1 MKKLIISVFMVTSLC
16 LVTVG
21 FVRTVAAQ
29 VPEPSIEKVVTDGP
43 DVDIDGTIDIVVET
57 KQTGATSYQFTIEYD
72 NGGDLTDVII
82 KDTIPAEWNV
92 MVINTVTVG
101 PVKDKDGIASI
112 DTGDG
117 NGTFTVVRSGKDPK
131 GEGPKP
137 PKASPKK
144 NNSSTQI
151 CWIPPTDSG
160 TYILTVTV
168 ETRQSPSG
176 KPKWAPTS
184 CGLLVLNPG
193 ATAFEYDPTTGE
205 IVLDGGLPVVLAEPT
220 DPLELVAVADL
231 DETDG
236 VVADGIGDED
246 GDGFTDADEVLIFET
261 DPCSSDTDGD
271 GLTDDVEIVSC
282 TDPTNADTDNDGL
295 SDGVETDTGT
305 FVDSTDTGTDPCD
318 ADSDD
323 DGCDDGVEVGA
334 GTDPN
339 DDQDFSCF

>member
-1 MKKLIISVFMVTSLC
+1 MKKSFIGSIMIAAFCVLTAGSVRSVMADATLTKSITGENTD
-16 LVTVG
+16 LV
-21 FVRTVAAQ
+21 
-29 VPEPSIEKVVTDGP
+29 I
-43 DVDIDGTIDIVVET
+43 ET
-57 KQTGATSYQFTIEYD
+57 KLGGTTPYQFTIEYD
-72 NGGDLTDVII
+72 NGGDPTDVII

-236 VVADGIGDED
+236 VVADGSGDED
-246 GDGFTDADEVLIFET
+246 GDGLTDADEVLIFET
-261 DPCSSDTDGD
+261 DPCNPDSDGDGLDDSVEVAGCTAPQKLDTDGD
-271 GLTDDVEIVSC
+271 T
-282 TDPTNADTDNDGL
+282 L
-295 SDGVETDTGT
+295 SDSDELTN
-305 FVDSTDTGTDPCD
+305 GTDPCNP
-318 ADSDD
+318 DSDG
-323 DGCDDGVEVGA
+323 DGC
-334 GTDPN
+334 N
-339 DDQDFSCF
+339 DNLDTEPLNPSIGC

>member
-29 VPEPSIEKVVTDGP
+29 AVEP
-43 DVDIDGTIDIVVET
+43 TITKIRTVGDLVIET
-57 KQTGATSYQFTIEYD
+57 KLGGTTTYEFEIAYD
-72 NGGDLTDVII
+72 NDSDTTDVII

-168 ETRQSPSG
+168 QTRRSPSG
-176 KPKWAPTS
+176 KLKYAPTS

-193 ATAFEYDPTTGE
+193 ATAFEYDPDTGE
-205 IVLDGGLPVVLAEPT
+205 IVLDDEGLPVVLAET
-220 DPLELVAVADL
+220 TSPLELVAVADL
-231 DETDG
+231 NGDEIVDLTG
-236 VVADGIGDED
+236 EGDED
-246 GDGFTDADEVLIFET
+246 GDGLTDADEVLIFGT
-261 DPCSSDTDGD
+261 DPCNPDTDGD
-271 GLTDDVEIVSC
+271 GLDDSVEVAGC
-282 TDPTNADTDNDGL
+282 TDPQKPDTDGDTI
-295 SDGVETDTGT
+295 SDSDELTN
-305 FVDSTDTGTDPCD
+305 GTDPCNP
-318 ADSDD
+318 DD
-323 DGCDDGVEVGA
+323 
-334 GTDPN
+334 N
-339 DDQDFSCF
+339 DDTVQ